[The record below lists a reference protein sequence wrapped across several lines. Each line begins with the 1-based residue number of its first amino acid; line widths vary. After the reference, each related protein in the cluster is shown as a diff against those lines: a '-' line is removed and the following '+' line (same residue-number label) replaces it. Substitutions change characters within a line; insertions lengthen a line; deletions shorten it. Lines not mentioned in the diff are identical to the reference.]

1 MLALNPIKSIITLN
15 VNRPNTPIKRIEKA
29 KQTVCCLQIY
39 IKHENMMELPEEQ
52 KVVASEERERKRE
65 TIGSQYKYF

>member
-1 MLALNPIKSIITLN
+1 MLTLNPIKSIVTLN

-39 IKHENMMELPEEQ
+39 I
-52 KVVASEERERKRE
+52 
-65 TIGSQYKYF
+65 YKT

>member
-29 KQTVCCLQIY
+29 RLTVCCLQIY
-39 IKHENMMELPEEQ
+39 IKHKNMMKLPEEQ
-52 KVVASEERERKRE
+52 EAVASEEREKKRE
-65 TIGSQYKYF
+65 TIGSQHF